1 MVAEVVLVHGIGPE
15 GQTEEELRTEW
26 TTTLVRTLREH
37 GHGGHAARL
46 EAGGTAVAMA
56 YYRDLFSRYAP
67 RDDLDVPFPEEMALV
82 AEMTGED
89 IMDNI
94 RRNAS
99 DPAERDEAAR
109 ELDWLRAEVGPEQGP
124 FEPVRLVISMLG
136 RLGPVARSGFATLS
150 RYGIFHL
157 GQVAAYLDDET
168 VRERAI
174 ESVLSQVTPDTKAVV
189 AHSLGTVV
197 AYEALHRLDQPL
209 PLLLTFGSPLGM
221 RSIIQ
226 KRLRPLPLRSPGQ
239 VKRWVNVADRD
250 DFIVSTLKL
259 RKLFPET
266 DIVLEP
272 TVLVKNS
279 NIDPHAATEYLR
291 HRETVEPLASVL

>member
-1 MVAEVVLVHGIGPE
+1 MAEVVLVHGIGPE
-15 GQTEEELRTEW
+15 GQTEEELTTAW
-26 TTTLVRTLREH
+26 TTTLAHTLREH
-37 GHGGHAARL
+37 GYARHADRMDTGA
-46 EAGGTAVAMA
+46 TSVAMA

-67 RDDLDVPFPEEMALV
+67 KDDLDVPFPEDMALA

-124 FEPVRLVISMLG
+124 FEPVRLVVSMLG

-174 ESVLSQVTPDTKAVV
+174 ESVLSQVTPHTRAVV

-221 RSIIQ
+221 RSIVH
-226 KRLRPLPLRSPGQ
+226 KRLRPLPMHSPAQ

-250 DFIVSTLKL
+250 DFVVSTLKL
-259 RKLFPET
+259 RNLLPET
-266 DIVLEP
+266 DDVLEP

-279 NIDPHAATEYLR
+279 NTDPHAATEYLR
-291 HRETVEPLASVL
+291 HRETIEPLAGVL

>member
-1 MVAEVVLVHGIGPE
+1 MTQVVLVHGIGPAS
-15 GQTEEELRTEW
+15 QTAEELTADW
-26 TTTLVRTLREH
+26 TAALVSTLRMH
-37 GHGGHAARL
+37 GHARQAELL
-46 EAGGTAVAMA
+46 EGTTGSIDMA
-56 YYRDLFSRYAP
+56 YYRHLFSRYLPA
-67 RDDLDVPFPEEMALV
+67 DDLDVPLTEEMARV
-82 AEMTGED
+82 AGMTGED

-99 DPAERDEAAR
+99 DPAEREEAAR

-136 RLGPVARSGFATLS
+136 RLGPVARSGFAGLS

-157 GQVAAYLDDET
+157 GQVAAYLDDEV

-174 ESVLSQVTPDTKAVV
+174 ESVLASVTPDTKAVL

-197 AYEALHRLDQPL
+197 AYEALHRLGQPL
-209 PLLLTFGSPLGM
+209 PLLVTFGSPLGM
-221 RSIIQ
+221 RSIIHQ
-226 KRLRPLPLRSPGQ
+226 RLRPLPLRSPAQ

-259 RKLFPET
+259 RKLFPEN
-266 DIVLEP
+266 DDVLER
-272 TVLVKNS
+272 TVLVRNS
-279 NIDPHAATEYLR
+279 NIDPHSATEYLK
-291 HRETVEPLASVL
+291 HRRTVEPLAEIL